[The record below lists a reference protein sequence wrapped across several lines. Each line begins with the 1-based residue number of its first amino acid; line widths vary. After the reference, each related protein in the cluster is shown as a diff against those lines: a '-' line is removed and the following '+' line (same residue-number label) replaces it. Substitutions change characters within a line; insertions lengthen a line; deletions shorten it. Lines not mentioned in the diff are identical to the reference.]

1 MELKVVE
8 VNFVEQ
14 YTVSHLRYDKWHDG
28 ELVKTEL
35 QRFPLRWYGLEEFE
49 LILKSE
55 GFTNVVVSADYEQG
69 RRPSHAEQTFTFEA
83 RRA

>member
-14 YTVSHLRYDKWHDG
+14 YTVSHLRYDKWRDG

-35 QRFPLRWYGLEEFE
+35 QRFPQRWYGFEEFE